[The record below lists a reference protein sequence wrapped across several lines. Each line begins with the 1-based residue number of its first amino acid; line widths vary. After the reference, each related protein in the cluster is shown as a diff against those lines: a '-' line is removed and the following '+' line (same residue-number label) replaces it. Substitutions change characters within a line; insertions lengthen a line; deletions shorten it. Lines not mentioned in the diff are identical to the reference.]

1 MATHIISDRITDT
14 VHAIVEHCLA
24 HGDEPLPQGV
34 LAHATRDQLD
44 HVANMLDAGGFH
56 AIPVIYGAW
65 FGVPT
70 ARQPCKCREVAEIH
84 IGPGQ
89 QRSWSFF
96 VWVADNRCIRFRYP
110 GIDTEFSLLRH
121 RRPLGNR
128 RS

>member
-1 MATHIISDRITDT
+1 MATNRCRKACWRMGRWTSLTT
-14 VHAIVEHCLA
+14 SPTCSMPAA
-24 HGDEPLPQGV
+24 FMP
-34 LAHATRDQLD
+34 
-44 HVANMLDAGGFH
+44 M
-56 AIPVIYGAW
+56 PVIYGAW

-70 ARQPCKCREVAEIH
+70 ARQPCKSQEVAEIH
-84 IGPGQ
+84 IDPGQ

-96 VWVADNRCIRFRYP
+96 VWVADNRCILFRYP